1 MGWLGRHPF
10 VFLAIVS
17 GIAAIAIAALFAL
30 APRGA
35 LCPASPWW
43 SNGEC
48 FEWWLNRYQILIAS
62 LISLVSAVAVISFLA
77 REQRRQRQ
85 DLENL
90 LRGLGKEPR
99 ENNQE
104 RVRRKGRR

>member
-10 VFLAIVS
+10 AFLAAVG
-17 GIAAIAIAALFAL
+17 GIAAVALIVLFTL
-30 APRGA
+30 APQGA

-62 LISLVSAVAVISFLA
+62 LIALISAVAVVSVLA
-77 REQRRQRQ
+77 REQRRQRGE
-85 DLENL
+85 LEDIL
-90 LRGLGKEPR
+90 HGLSTDAHKSDPR
-99 ENNQE
+99 PAK
-104 RVRRKGRR
+104 RKGRR